1 MRPFVFLSSDWPRPH
16 KPSRAPHVFGHS
28 SGRMSTIWRP
38 NVRIPI
44 PVTPPDSPRAADA
57 GDEGEDA
64 AADDL
69 VFLGSGNVNDATGVH
84 EPKKVKTRGIDE
96 IYEDGAVPTWP
107 KKMKKAR
114 RKIHAGLHTCA
125 CDPMPQKHEPQ
136 DGSRTLFPMLPRT
149 EAEARNALWTCAP
162 AKSSRPSASNVVAP
176 VAKREVIDDAGA
188 KDAKDAE
195 PPREP
200 PPVRRRELMKAIMVE
215 AINYV
220 SKDPPVEPQ
229 RDGLEAAVSGLGLEH
244 EVAALYARQPGKV
257 KTGVEIDW
265 ASVHAEMRAEVAG
278 YVKKKPVLVPV
289 HVDQKPGKVKED
301 TPPTD
306 VIVISDDEDDDTEET
321 EDGRELRKSPR
332 ERTKPLRWWRGGTK
346 KREGKEGTT
355 AEVEKGFNVG
365 TVKNLRE
372 LLTPNTALDAPKGY
386 AWVTEGDHDLIVKE
400 WEERERVKKI
410 PAPQTN
416 FTNPNN
422 HWKPWTRDE
431 DFKLM
436 HALWRHRRE
445 RKLSATEFW
454 HMMAKTLDRGWRAV
468 QWRCNAFQLRGDW
481 SPLEAKAGDQDPPRE
496 AQHRASPSPS
506 LGRNTDWTKEEDA
519 QLVRLVETH
528 GTKEWSKIAR
538 LLHTRAGKQCR
549 ERWHNHLRPS
559 IKRGPWT
566 ETEERLLIAA
576 HELLGNRWA
585 DIAANIPGRTEN
597 AVKNHWNATNR
608 RRDVPVCD
616 HNGSSL
622 VLREYLLRKGGSGL
636 RCLDCG
642 QQNTPQWRM
651 GPEGPKTLC
660 NACGVKFL
668 KRCDTTSA

>member
-1 MRPFVFLSSDWPRPH
+1 
-16 KPSRAPHVFGHS
+16 
-28 SGRMSTIWRP
+28 MSTIWRP

-44 PVTPPDSPRAADA
+44 PVTPPDVPRAVDA

-69 VFLGSGNVNDATGVH
+69 VFLGSGNVINDATGVH
-84 EPKKVKTRGIDE
+84 ELKKVKTRGIDE
-96 IYEDGAVPTWP
+96 IYEDGAEPTWP

-114 RKIHAGLHTCA
+114 MKKIHAGPHTCA

-162 AKSSRPSASNVVAP
+162 VKRRPDIARVV
-176 VAKREVIDDAGA
+176 KRKVIDDAGA
-188 KDAKDAE
+188 KDAKDDE

-200 PPVRRRELMKAIMVE
+200 PPVRRRELMK

-257 KTGVEIDW
+257 KTGTESKTTEVDW
-265 ASVHAEMRAEVAG
+265 ASVHVEMQAEVAG
-278 YVKKKPVLVPV
+278 YAKKNPVPV

-321 EDGRELRKSPR
+321 EDGGGLLRKSPR
-332 ERTKPLRWWRGGTK
+332 ERTKPLPWWRGETK
-346 KREGKEGTT
+346 KREGKETT

-365 TVKNLRE
+365 TVKSLRE
-372 LLTPNTALDAPKGY
+372 LLTPSTALNAPKGY
-386 AWVTEGDHDLIVKE
+386 AWVTEADHDLIVKE

-410 PAPQTN
+410 PAPPPN
-416 FTNPNN
+416 RRGFFTTPNN

-431 DFKLM
+431 DDKLM

-454 HMMAKTLDRGWRAV
+454 QMMAKTLDRGWQAV

-481 SPLEAKAGDQDPPRE
+481 SPSEAKAGDQDQPRE
-496 AQHRASPSPS
+496 AQHRASSSPS
-506 LGRNTDWTKEEDA
+506 HGCKTEWTKEEDA
-519 QLVRLVETH
+519 QLVRMVETH
-528 GTKEWSKIAR
+528 GQQGNGTKWSKIGR
-538 LLHTRAGKQCR
+538 LLLYTRTGKQCR
-549 ERWHNHLRPS
+549 ERWHNHLRPD

-597 AVKNHWNATNR
+597 AVKNHWYATKGR
-608 RRDVPVCD
+608 RTELVRQ
-616 HNGSSL
+616 NGSSL
-622 VLREYLLRKGGSGL
+622 VLREYFLRKGGSGL

>member
-1 MRPFVFLSSDWPRPH
+1 
-16 KPSRAPHVFGHS
+16 
-28 SGRMSTIWRP
+28 MSTIWRP

-44 PVTPPDSPRAADA
+44 PESPPDVPRAVDA

-84 EPKKVKTRGIDE
+84 EPKKVKTRDIDE

-107 KKMKKAR
+107 KKMKMKKAR
-114 RKIHAGLHTCA
+114 MKKIHAGPHTCA

-162 AKSSRPSASNVVAP
+162 VKRRPDIARVV
-176 VAKREVIDDAGA
+176 KRKVIDDAGA
-188 KDAKDAE
+188 KDAKDDE
-195 PPREP
+195 TPREP
-200 PPVRRRELMKAIMVE
+200 PPVRRRELMK

-257 KTGVEIDW
+257 KTGVEVDW

-278 YVKKKPVLVPV
+278 YVNKDPGPVPV

-301 TPPTD
+301 TSPTD

-321 EDGRELRKSPR
+321 EDGGGLLRKSPR
-332 ERTKPLRWWRGGTK
+332 ERTKPLRLWRGETR

-355 AEVEKGFNVG
+355 AEVEKGFKVG

-372 LLTPNTALDAPKGY
+372 LLTPNTALNAPKGY
-386 AWVTEGDHDLIVKE
+386 AWVTEADHDLIVKE

-410 PAPQTN
+410 PARVNTPQTN
-416 FTNPNN
+416 FTTPNN
-422 HWKPWTRDE
+422 HWKPWTPDE
-431 DFKLM
+431 DLKLM
-436 HALWRHRRE
+436 HALWLHRRE
-445 RKLSATEFW
+445 RELSATEFW
-454 HMMAKTLDRGWRAV
+454 QMMAKTLDRGWQAV

-481 SPLEAKAGDQDPPRE
+481 SPLEAKAGDQDQPRE

-506 LGRNTDWTKEEDA
+506 LGRKTDWTKEEDA

-528 GTKEWSKIAR
+528 GHQGNGTKWSKIAS
-538 LLHTRAGKQCR
+538 LLLYTRTGKQCR
-549 ERWHNHLRPS
+549 ERWHNHLRPD

-576 HELLGNRWA
+576 HELFGNRWA

-597 AVKNHWNATNR
+597 AVKNHWYVTSR
-608 RRDVPVCD
+608 RRDVPVRR
-616 HNGSSL
+616 NGSSWCYASTSCGK
-622 VLREYLLRKGGSGL
+622 VDPGSVASTAASRTRRSGAWDPRDPRL
-636 RCLDCG
+636 CA
-642 QQNTPQWRM
+642 TP
-651 GPEGPKTLC
+651 
-660 NACGVKFL
+660 A
-668 KRCDTTSA
+668 A

>member
-1 MRPFVFLSSDWPRPH
+1 MRPFVFLSSDRPRPH
-16 KPSRAPHVFGHS
+16 ELGRAPHVFGHS

-44 PVTPPDSPRAADA
+44 PESPPDVPRAGDA

-84 EPKKVKTRGIDE
+84 ELKKVKTRGIDE
-96 IYEDGAVPTWP
+96 IYVDTEAVPTWP

-114 RKIHAGLHTCA
+114 MKKIHAGPHTCA

-162 AKSSRPSASNVVAP
+162 VKRRPDIARVV
-176 VAKREVIDDAGA
+176 KRKVIDDAGA

-200 PPVRRRELMKAIMVE
+200 PPVRRRELMK

-257 KTGVEIDW
+257 KTGVEVDW
-265 ASVHAEMRAEVAG
+265 AAVHAEMRAEMAG
-278 YVKKKPVLVPV
+278 YVKKNPATTPV

-301 TPPTD
+301 TPLTD

-321 EDGRELRKSPR
+321 EEARELRKSPR
-332 ERTKPLRWWRGGTK
+332 ERTKPLWWWRGETK

-355 AEVEKGFNVG
+355 AVVEKGFNVG
-365 TVKNLRE
+365 TVKSLRE
-372 LLTPNTALDAPKGY
+372 LLTPNTALNAPKGY
-386 AWVTEGDHDLIVKE
+386 AWVTEADHDLIVKE

-410 PAPQTN
+410 PNMPPPN
-416 FTNPNN
+416 FTTPNN
-422 HWKPWTRDE
+422 HWKPWTRD
-431 DFKLM
+431 DDDKLM

-454 HMMAKTLDRGWRAV
+454 QMMAKTLDRGWQAV

-481 SPLEAKAGDQDPPRE
+481 SPSEAKAGDQDQPRE

-506 LGRNTDWTKEEDA
+506 HGRKTDWTKEEDA
-519 QLVRLVETH
+519 QLVRCVETDGFQGN
-528 GTKEWSKIAR
+528 GTKWSKIAA
-538 LLHTRAGKQCR
+538 LLLYTRTGKQCR
-549 ERWHNHLRPS
+549 ERWHNHLRPD

-576 HELLGNRWA
+576 HELFGNRWA

-597 AVKNHWNATNR
+597 AVKNHWYVTSR
-608 RRDVPVCD
+608 RRDVPVRQ
-616 HNGSSL
+616 NGSSL

>member
-1 MRPFVFLSSDWPRPH
+1 
-16 KPSRAPHVFGHS
+16 
-28 SGRMSTIWRP
+28 MSTIWRP

-44 PVTPPDSPRAADA
+44 PVTPPDVPRAVDA
-57 GDEGEDA
+57 GDEGDEGEDA

-69 VFLGSGNVNDATGVH
+69 VFLGSGNVINDATGVH
-84 EPKKVKTRGIDE
+84 ELKKVKTRGIDE

-114 RKIHAGLHTCA
+114 MKKIHAGPHTCA

-162 AKSSRPSASNVVAP
+162 VKRRPDIARVV
-176 VAKREVIDDAGA
+176 KRKVIDDAGA
-188 KDAKDAE
+188 KDAKDPE

-200 PPVRRRELMKAIMVE
+200 PPVRRRELMK

-257 KTGVEIDW
+257 KTGIEVDW
-265 ASVHAEMRAEVAG
+265 AS
-278 YVKKKPVLVPV
+278 V

-301 TPPTD
+301 TSPTD

-321 EDGRELRKSPR
+321 EDGGGLLRKSPR
-332 ERTKPLRWWRGGTK
+332 ERTKPLRLWRGETK
-346 KREGKEGTT
+346 KREGKETT

-365 TVKNLRE
+365 TVKSLRE

-386 AWVTEGDHDLIVKE
+386 AWVTEGDHDLIAKE

-416 FTNPNN
+416 FTTPNN
-422 HWKPWTRDE
+422 HWKPWTHDE
-431 DFKLM
+431 DDKLM
-436 HALWRHRRE
+436 HALWRHRQE
-445 RKLSATEFW
+445 RKLSATEFCQ
-454 HMMAKTLDRGWRAV
+454 MMAKTLDRGWQAV

-481 SPLEAKAGDQDPPRE
+481 SPSEDVRLAA
-496 AQHRASPSPS
+496 H
-506 LGRNTDWTKEEDA
+506 GRKTDWTKEEDA

-528 GTKEWSKIAR
+528 GHQGNGTKWSKIAS
-538 LLHTRAGKQCR
+538 LLLYTRTGKQCR
-549 ERWHNHLRPS
+549 ERWHNHLRPD

-566 ETEERLLIAA
+566 EEEERLLIAA

-608 RRDVPVCD
+608 RRDVPVRR
-616 HNGSSL
+616 NGSSL
-622 VLREYLLRKGGSGL
+622 VLREYFLRKGGSGL